1 MTWAFDRRWAR
12 FVPALALSLTLL
24 APDAAANATTSES
37 YEESDARMAA
47 RVLAA
52 QGSAAF
58 EQRDFERAL
67 ELFGRASAIIPA
79 PTITLMEARSLV
91 ELGRLVE
98 AADKY
103 VTTQRMLSL
112 DPANAVFRDAADT
125 AERELEL
132 LLPRIPTLR
141 VRLLRITPTEQPEI
155 QINGRKIPPAL
166 ASVER
171 PADPGSYRV
180 EVRLATGLVTR
191 DVTLTEGQHLDVDI
205 TPLEPAPP
213 KPRPVVTAP
222 QNPTPAQPE
231 PATRSFNAL
240 GWTVTGAG
248 AAFIGAG
255 AVAGIIALNTKSD
268 LEDVC
273 NPLCPREYSDDLDKW
288 RLTRTL
294 SYVGFG
300 LGIAGVASG
309 TYLLLRPAPSVGKA
323 PRKSGVALAVG
334 PASLSLRGHFQ

>member
-1 MTWAFDRRWAR
+1 
-12 FVPALALSLTLL
+12 LLSSN
-24 APDAAANATTSES
+24 AAASEE
-37 YEESDARMAA
+37 YAESDARMAA

-58 EQRDFERAL
+58 EQRDFVRAL

-79 PTITLMEARSLV
+79 PTITLMEARTLV

-112 DPANAVFRDAADT
+112 DAANPVFRDAAET
-125 AERELEL
+125 AERELAL

-141 VRLLRITPTEQPEI
+141 VRLIRATPSEQPEI
-155 QINGRKIPPAL
+155 QINGRKISPAL

-180 EVRLATGLVTR
+180 EVRLATGVVSR
-191 DVTLTEGQHLDVDI
+191 EVTLAEGQHLDVDI
-205 TPLEPAPP
+205 SPLEPAPV
-213 KPRPVVTAP
+213 KPRPVAMAVAP
-222 QNPTPAQPE
+222 PKAEPE
-231 PATRSFNAL
+231 PSSFNAL
-240 GWTVTGAG
+240 GWAVTGAG

-255 AVAGIIALNTKSD
+255 AVTGVLALDTKSE

-273 NPLCPREYSDDLDKW
+273 NPLCPPEYADDVDKW
-288 RLTRTL
+288 RLERTL
-294 SYVGFG
+294 SYVSFG
-300 LGIAGVASG
+300 LGIAGVAGG
-309 TYLLLRPAPSVGKA
+309 TYLLLRPAPRIGGA
-323 PRKSGVALAVG
+323 PRSSSVALAVG
-334 PASLSLRGHFQ
+334 PASLALSGHFQ

>member
-1 MTWAFDRRWAR
+1 
-12 FVPALALSLTLL
+12 
-24 APDAAANATTSES
+24 
-37 YEESDARMAA
+37 MAA

-58 EQRDFERAL
+58 EERDFERAL
-67 ELFGRASAIIPA
+67 DLFGRASAIIQA

-103 VTTQRMLSL
+103 VTTQRMLSV
-112 DPANAVFRDAADT
+112 DPANAVFRDAAQT

-141 VRLLRITPTEQPEI
+141 VRLLRVTPNEQPEI

-171 PADPGSYRV
+171 PADPGAYRV
-180 EVRLATGLVTR
+180 EVRLSSGVVFR
-191 DVTLTEGQHLDVDI
+191 DVTLVEGQHLDVDI
-205 TPLEPAPP
+205 TPLETALP
-213 KPRPVVTAP
+213 KPRPAASAP
-222 QNPTPAQPE
+222 SKPTPMQME
-231 PATRSFNAL
+231 PAPSSFNTA
-240 GWTVTGAG
+240 GWTLTGAG

-255 AVAGIIALNTKSD
+255 AVTGVIALQTKSE

-273 NPLCPREYSDDLDKW
+273 NPLCPPAYADDVDKW

-309 TYLLLRPAPSVGKA
+309 TYLLLHSPSRAGTVQPKT
-323 PRKSGVALAVG
+323 SVALAVG
-334 PASLSLRGHFQ
+334 PASLALRGHFQ

>member
-1 MTWAFDRRWAR
+1 VTWAFDRRRTGFA
-12 FVPALALSLTLL
+12 ALALSLTLL
-24 APDAAANATTSES
+24 PSNASANANATSES

-141 VRLLRITPTEQPEI
+141 VRLLRVTPTEQPEI

-166 ASVER
+166 ASLER

-180 EVRLATGLVTR
+180 EVRLATGVVTR

-205 TPLEPAPP
+205 TPLEPPAP
-213 KPRPVVTAP
+213 KPAPVVAAP
-222 QNPTPAQPE
+222 QASAKPQPAP
-231 PATRSFNAL
+231 RSFNAL

-255 AVAGIIALNTKSD
+255 AVAGIIALNTKSE

-309 TYLLLRPAPSVGKA
+309 TYLLLRPAPSVGHT
-323 PRKSGVALAVG
+323 PRKTGVALAVG
-334 PASLSLRGHFQ
+334 PASLSLRGNFQ

>member
-12 FVPALALSLTLL
+12 FAPALALSLTLL
-24 APDAAANATTSES
+24 PSNAAANATTTES

-58 EQRDFERAL
+58 EERDFERAL

-191 DVTLTEGQHLDVDI
+191 EVTLTEGQHLDVDI

-213 KPRPVVTAP
+213 KPLPVVTARQKAP
-222 QNPTPAQPE
+222 EKPA
-231 PATRSFNAL
+231 PAPRSFDTL
-240 GWTVTGAG
+240 GWSVTGAG

-255 AVAGIIALNTKSD
+255 AVAGIIALNTKSE

-309 TYLLLRPAPSVGKA
+309 TYLLLRPAPSVGTA
-323 PRKSGVALAVG
+323 PRKSSVALAVG